1 MFSRFALRTRN
12 MRRGRGES
20 PPTNYM
26 YIHDIWYL
34 IIYLNVRSLVQFVYE
49 FVHQIKVDFCKLSN
63 NFGK

>member
-1 MFSRFALRTRN
+1 